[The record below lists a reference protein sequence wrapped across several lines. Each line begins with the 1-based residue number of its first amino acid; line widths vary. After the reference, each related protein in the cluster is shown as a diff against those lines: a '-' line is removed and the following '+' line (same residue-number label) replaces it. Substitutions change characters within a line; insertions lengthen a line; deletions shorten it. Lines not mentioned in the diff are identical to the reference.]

1 MATDYWPQEEGGIW
15 ATEGTLIVPCYPD
28 DTILECSCVKFGT
41 TVAGRISIA
50 QSTVLGD
57 AIGVA
62 LKYATV
68 GAPERIPV
76 MLHGIVKFWTGGSAT
91 HVVTAG
97 LGVMNSIVQ
106 IVVCTHD
113 VGTYTDLNNA
123 MFTGSSHT
131 LGMAMQTQVLA
142 SDEVLIHVGHS
153 L

>member
-1 MATDYWPQEEGGIW
+1 MTDYWPQEEGGIW

-28 DTILECSCVKFGT
+28 GTVLECSCVKFGT
-41 TVAGRISIA
+41 TVAGRISVA
-50 QSTVLGD
+50 QSTVMGD

-76 MLHGIVKFWTGGSAT
+76 MLHGIVKFWSGLSTI

-97 LGVMNSIVQ
+97 IGVMNSIVQ
-106 IVVCTHD
+106 VVVCTHA
-113 VGTYTDLNNA
+113 VTGYTDAFNA
-123 MFTGSSHT
+123 MFLGDSHT
-131 LGMAMQTQVLA
+131 LGMAMQTQITD